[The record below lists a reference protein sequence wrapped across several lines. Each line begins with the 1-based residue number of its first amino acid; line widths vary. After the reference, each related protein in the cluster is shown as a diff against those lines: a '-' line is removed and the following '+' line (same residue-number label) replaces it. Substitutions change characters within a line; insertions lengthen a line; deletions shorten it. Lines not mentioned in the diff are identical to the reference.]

1 MHRLL
6 AGPSKYYLDT
16 PDGSVDLGGGGVER
30 GGWVVVGVSTLLGPE
45 GSCVSPECGW

>member
-6 AGPSKYYLDT
+6 AGPSKYYLILLRF
-16 PDGSVDLGGGGVER
+16 SWGGGVER
-30 GGWVVVGVSTLLGPE
+30 GGWVVVCVSTLLGPE